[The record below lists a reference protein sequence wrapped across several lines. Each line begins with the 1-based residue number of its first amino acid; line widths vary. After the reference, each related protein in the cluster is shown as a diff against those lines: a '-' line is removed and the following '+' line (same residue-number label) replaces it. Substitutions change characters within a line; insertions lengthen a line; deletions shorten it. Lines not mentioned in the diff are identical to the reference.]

1 MKNIERLPE
10 TGQIIIE
17 EMTVADIEDILII
30 NRMSFPDPWS
40 RSVFEDELL
49 TNDFATYYIMRQG
62 GIAIGYIGL
71 WLVIDDASVTNIA
84 IHPDYRGKQYG
95 EQLFLYAL
103 QQAIARGMNRLSLEV
118 RTSNVIAQKLYQKFG
133 LVPGGI
139 RKNYY
144 ANNGEDAIV
153 MWVNL

>member
-49 TNDFATYYIMRQG
+49 TNDFATYYIMRQD